1 VGGTSIEDEVEAL
14 GGLDLEGLRQ
24 VWRRRYGAPP
34 KLRSPELLRLM
45 LAWRIQAQA
54 FGGLDGDTRRGLR
67 RPTSEKAQAVP
78 SGGTRL
84 VREWQGVRHE
94 VTALG
99 EGGFL
104 YNGERYRS
112 LSQIAR
118 LITGARWNGPRFF
131 GLRAEGVG

>member
-1 VGGTSIEDEVEAL
+1 MEDEVEAL
-14 GGLDLEGLRQ
+14 EALDLEGLRLF
-24 VWRRRYGAPP
+24 WRRRYGAPP

-54 FGGLDGDTRRGLR
+54 FGGLDSDTRRGLR
-67 RPTSEKAQAVP
+67 RPTGEKAQAIP

-84 VREWQGVRHE
+84 TREWQGVRHE

-104 YNGERYRS
+104 YDGERYQS

-131 GLRAEGVG
+131 GLRVEGAG

>member
-1 VGGTSIEDEVEAL
+1 MSGTSIEDEVEAL
-14 GGLDLEGLRQ
+14 EALDLEGLRLF
-24 VWRRRYGAPP
+24 WRRRYGAPP

-45 LAWRIQAQA
+45 LTWRIQARA
-54 FGGLDGDTRRGLR
+54 FGGLDSDTRRGLR
-67 RPTSEKAQAVP
+67 RPTGEKGHVVP

-84 VREWQGVRHE
+84 TREWQGVRHE

-104 YNGERYRS
+104 YDGERYQS

-131 GLRAEGVG
+131 GLRAEGAG